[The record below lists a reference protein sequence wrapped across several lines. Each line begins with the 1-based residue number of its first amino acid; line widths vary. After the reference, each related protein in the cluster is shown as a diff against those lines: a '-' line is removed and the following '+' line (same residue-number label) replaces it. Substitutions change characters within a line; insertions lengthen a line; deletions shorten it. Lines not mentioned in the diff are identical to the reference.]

1 MALNML
7 KVVYSLQRL
16 TLNTK
21 CYLNVIPLK
30 QFAINEIIYGNS
42 IRPSTNFFNKL
53 PADALWKGITS
64 VSNAGKK
71 RGRGKRVSKRNIK
84 DLNRGQ
90 MIGVGKANIL
100 WPGLTA
106 PIIRGKELVEQ
117 QQLPEDP
124 EREKRLIE
132 IRNKMGNLRPPKLSP
147 LERGWS
153 GNKMPG
159 RSIGPPDPIGEERF
173 EGFDTK
179 VLELKTVFNMTGN
192 LGRKRRLSVF
202 AITGNSNG
210 LAGFALGKAVDHTAA
225 FRKVRNRAGQK
236 LVHVNIFRDHTV
248 YHDFFTQF
256 GSTKIFVSQRP
267 EGYGLVCHRAI
278 RTVCE
283 VVGIKNL
290 YAKVEGSTNVQHIVK
305 AFMLGL
311 LKQRTHQQI
320 AEEKKLHLVEFTKE
334 NEYFPTVLASPAEC
348 RKTADLKHDEVLDF
362 TQYCL
367 DGRVILQRKKFPPFY
382 TKYKSWEIYLK
393 KQEKIRNHDKIRI
406 QLKAEYGELRTFLT
420 DKYPECRP
428 TVKGTKK
435 KKSEEDE
442 E

>member
-1 MALNML
+1 MALNMI
-7 KVVYSLQRL
+7 KVIQSLQRL
-16 TLNTK
+16 TLNAK
-21 CYLNVIPLK
+21 CNLNVISSK
-30 QFAINEIIYGNS
+30 QCAINGAIYGNS
-42 IRPSTNFFNKL
+42 VRNSTNFFNKL
-53 PADALWKGITS
+53 PAEALWKGITS

-71 RGRGKRVSKRNIK
+71 RGRGKRVSRRNIK

-90 MIGVGKANIL
+90 IIGVGKANIL

-106 PIIRGKELVEQ
+106 PIIRGRELVEQ

-124 EREKRLIE
+124 DREKKLIE

-147 LERGWS
+147 LDRGWS

-159 RSIGPPDPIGEERF
+159 RSIGPPDPIGEESF

-202 AITGNSNG
+202 AITGNGKG
-210 LAGFALGKAVDHTAA
+210 LAGFALGKAVESAA
-225 FRKVRNRAGQK
+225 ALRKVKNRAGQK
-236 LVHVNIFRDHTV
+236 LMHINIFRDHTV

-256 GSTKIFVSQRP
+256 GATKIFVSQRP

-283 VVGIKNL
+283 VVGIKDL

-311 LKQRTHQQI
+311 LKQRTHEQI
-320 AEEKKLHLVEFTKE
+320 AEEKKLHLVELSKD
-334 NEYFPTVLASPAEC
+334 NEYFPTVLASPVEC
-348 RKTADLKHDEVLDF
+348 RKTEDLKHDEVLDF

-428 TVKGTKK
+428 PQKGSFKK
-435 KKSEEDE
+435 DSEENA
-442 E
+442 